1 MILSK
6 AFDTFSSDILIA
18 KLVADGFSKLP
29 VQPVHSH
36 FEQI

>member
-6 AFDTFSSDILIA
+6 SFDTFSSDILIA
-18 KLVADGFSKLP
+18 KFVADSFSKHP

-36 FEQI
+36 FELI